1 MSFLRSRGLR
11 TTLVSLALTTS
22 GGAGACF
29 VGLQQWTKPTYFEA
43 FDFKSHPVLH
53 HLSLEPLRLAQRPQ
67 FGDSCVREVAF
78 QDIEPGLLQDGLSGG
93 TALLEQFAGGVFGR
107 YAFRIQ
113 RNLMKK
119 FRKSDANSTDLWEE
133 EQISH
138 SDFKIGT
145 IIADDF
151 IVRDKSPTS
160 IMLQGGTSPRY
171 SPDEPHEMD
180 TIITLR
186 VNLNRER
193 QLAEFRLE
201 CIVAAN
207 GITTDDRPALGT
219 VEIFLHQCYSKL
231 LLTAGSDSCIS

>member
-1 MSFLRSRGLR
+1 
-11 TTLVSLALTTS
+11 
-22 GGAGACF
+22 
-29 VGLQQWTKPTYFEA
+29 
-43 FDFKSHPVLH
+43 
-53 HLSLEPLRLAQRPQ
+53 
-67 FGDSCVREVAF
+67 
-78 QDIEPGLLQDGLSGG
+78 
-93 TALLEQFAGGVFGR
+93 
-107 YAFRIQ
+107 
-113 RNLMKK
+113 MKK

-180 TIITLR
+180 TIVTLR